1 MIIDCIPQPLFATE
15 ISLGRLYADVTKQEL
30 NLLQLASGQMAQS
43 CARAPQI
50 MRRHIRQAAR

>member
-43 CARAPQI
+43 RARAS
-50 MRRHIRQAAR
+50 